1 MHNEVL
7 QPLTVTEVPRNNPAP
22 ADKPEHHQENN
33 AELGGVSW
41 EAEGKGDRALTEP
54 KLFTSLRCAAGALR
68 ASKASEHGPSQ
79 WEGGE

>member
-1 MHNEVL
+1 MCYFLFFLLHNEVL
-7 QPLTVTEVPRNNPAP
+7 QPLTVTEASRDNPKHP
-22 ADKPEHHQENN
+22 QESN

-54 KLFTSLRCAAGALR
+54 KLLTLLRCAAGALG

-79 WEGGE
+79 